1 MPVGS
6 PGGTLDNDNPIN
18 LQIQPLWWRVTKW
31 TAPALASAYPA
42 VWTSNLAHRAAAAIY
57 QNPDFENLVTY
68 ATVAGTLV
76 AGTYILNR
84 VLNYF
89 EGQSRA
95 DHAER
100 NAWERN
106 QYDLTRGTDLSA
118 ARFRNDV
125 IRQRG
130 VN

>member
-6 PGGTLDNDNPIN
+6 PGGTLNNQNPIN
-18 LQIQPLWWRVTKW
+18 LQIQPLWWRVAKW
-31 TAPALASAYPA
+31 AAPALVSVYPA
-42 VWTSNLAHRAAAAIY
+42 VLTSNLAHRAAAAVY

-68 ATVAGTLV
+68 VTATGTLV

-84 VLNYF
+84 VFNYF

-106 QYDLTRGTDLSA
+106 QYDLTRGTDLGA
-118 ARFRNDV
+118 ERFRREV
-125 IRQRG
+125 RGQRG